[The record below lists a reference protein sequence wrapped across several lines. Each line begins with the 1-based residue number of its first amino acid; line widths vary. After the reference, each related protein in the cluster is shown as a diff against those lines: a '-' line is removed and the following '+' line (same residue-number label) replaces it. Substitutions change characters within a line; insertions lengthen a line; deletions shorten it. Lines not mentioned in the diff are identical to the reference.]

1 MARFVGETA
10 KRQSIT
16 NPENTVYSAKRFM
29 GRRFE
34 DTDLK
39 KEISSMINMKHI
51 FISSVTNDGL
61 DNLKDKIWQLLNNN
75 DD

>member
-1 MARFVGETA
+1 MIDDE
-10 KRQSIT
+10 
-16 NPENTVYSAKRFM
+16 
-29 GRRFE
+29 
-34 DTDLK
+34 LK